1 MSRRFSKVVPKSELE
16 LERFY
21 LDTINKLEGTTTTL
35 SDEEQKSSIP
45 LVGMVH
51 DLKREIVSLSRDTRN
66 MKAELAALARVQH
79 ENRTLRAK
87 IYNLE
92 KRIENIEGEL

>member
-51 DLKREIVSLSRDTRN
+51 DLKRVIVSLSRDTRN
-66 MKAELAALARVQH
+66 MKAELAALAR
-79 ENRTLRAK
+79 
-87 IYNLE
+87 
-92 KRIENIEGEL
+92 RIENIEGEL